1 MQRPVG
7 APFGTRSAIHAPR
20 GMAATSQPLA
30 TQAAVHVLRSGGNA
44 FDAALAAN
52 AVLALTEPTGC
63 GLGGDLF
70 LLAWSAAEER
80 VVAYNGSG
88 RSPRGL
94 SAEAY
99 AGAEDRRR
107 GPLSVT
113 VPGCVEA
120 WTAIHERLGRK
131 PLPELLAPAI
141 EYAREGFPL
150 SPVIASEWQRSV
162 PVLSKYPGFAQQFA
176 PDGRGPGAGEFFAN
190 PNLAR
195 TLEVI
200 AADGRAGFYSGEVA
214 ERLILDANAAGCP
227 LSRADLDEHR
237 GEWIEPISTTYRGVE
252 VLEVGPNTQGVA
264 ALQLLNLMELKPLRE
279 WGRESAETW
288 HWFIEAKKL
297 AFADRAAWS
306 ADPAA
311 SELPTSERISKAYAA
326 RRAEEID
333 PARAAGAYEP
343 LAWPA
348 GAGDTCYL
356 CTADAEGN
364 LVSWIQSNFIG
375 MGSGLAPGDL
385 GFVLQCRGALFDPR
399 PGRPNSFAPGK
410 RPFHTI
416 LPGLLLKDG
425 RPWSAFGIMGG
436 DTQPQ
441 AHAQIVANLVDFDLD
456 LQGAGDAPRVVHSGL
471 LQPDGGLDGSSAA
484 SDGGR
489 VHLERGF
496 APELAEQLA
505 ARGHRVVEAP
515 GVFGGYQAVAR
526 TARWSDPFPAGRRG
540 WVGASEPRKD
550 GQAAGY

>member
-1 MQRPVG
+1 
-7 APFGTRSAIHAPR
+7 
-20 GMAATSQPLA
+20 MAATSQPLA

-70 LLAWSAAEER
+70 LLAWSASEQR
-80 VVAYNGSG
+80 VVAFNGSG
-88 RSPRGL
+88 RSPRGS
-94 SAEAY
+94 SAEAF
-99 AGAEDRRR
+99 AAADDRRR

-113 VPGCVEA
+113 IPGCVDA

-131 PLPELLAPAI
+131 PLAELLAPAI

-150 SPVIASEWQRSV
+150 SPVIAAEWQRSV
-162 PVLSKYPGFAQQFA
+162 PVLSKYAGFASQFA
-176 PDGRGPGAGEFFAN
+176 PGGCGPRAGEFFVN

-200 AADGRAGFYSGEVA
+200 AAEGRAGFYSGDVA
-214 ERLILDANAAGCP
+214 ERLTRDANAAGCP
-227 LSRADLDEHR
+227 LSLADLDEHS
-237 GEWIEPISTTYRGVE
+237 GEWIEPISTTYRGTE

-264 ALQLLNLMELKPLRE
+264 ALQLLNLMELQPLRE
-279 WGRESAETW
+279 WGRESVDTW
-288 HWFIEAKKL
+288 HWLIEAKKL

-311 SELPTSERISKAYAA
+311 SELPTSELISKAYAA

-333 PARAAGAYEP
+333 LSRAAGVYEP
-343 LAWPA
+343 LDWPA

-375 MGSGLAPGDL
+375 MGSGLAPGEL
-385 GFVLQCRGALFDPR
+385 GFVLQCRGALFDPQ
-399 PGRPNSFAPGK
+399 PGRPNSFAPHK

-425 RPWSAFGIMGG
+425 RPWAAFGVMGG

-456 LQGAGDAPRVVHSGL
+456 LQGAGDAPRVVHTGL
-471 LQPDGGLDGSSAA
+471 LQPNGELDGSSAA
-484 SDGGR
+484 DDGGR

-496 APELAEQLA
+496 PSELAAGLS
-505 ARGHRVVEAP
+505 ARGHQLAPAP
-515 GVFGGYQAVAR
+515 GVFGGYQAIAR
-526 TARWSDPFPAGRRG
+526 TAEWAAPFPHDRPGSPG